1 MFISKKKF
9 NEAIEKARFETE
21 EKVHRDYRINRIED
35 EIHTRITQVDNR
47 ISGELCR
54 LSQRLEHLE
63 KAMLSPIEINC
74 NEGVFH
80 HVKSE
85 LK

>member
-9 NEAIEKARFETE
+9 NEATEKARFETE
-21 EKVHRDYRINRIED
+21 EKMHRDFRISRIED
-35 EIHTRITQVDNR
+35 EIHTRISQVDNR
-47 ISGELCR
+47 ISGKLYG
-54 LSQRLEHLE
+54 LSQRLDHLE
-63 KAMLSPIEINC
+63 KAMLSPIEIIG
-74 NEGVFH
+74 NEGAFH